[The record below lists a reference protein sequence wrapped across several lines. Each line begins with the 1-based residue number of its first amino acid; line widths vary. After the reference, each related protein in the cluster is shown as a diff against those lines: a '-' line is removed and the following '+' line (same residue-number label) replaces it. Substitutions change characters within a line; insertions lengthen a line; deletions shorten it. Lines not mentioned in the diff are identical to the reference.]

1 MNRRDALLLR
11 VAAVWTVFVWA
22 TFIKNLFGSDESGGF
37 IAIHLMLAVVS
48 IGFAVAIWQVA
59 SRNRREAKAH
69 SHND

>member
-22 TFIKNLFGSDESGGF
+22 TFIRNLLGTDRSAGF
-37 IAIHLMLAVVS
+37 VAVHLVLAVVS

-59 SRNRREAKAH
+59 TRNRREAKEHA
-69 SHND
+69 NNR